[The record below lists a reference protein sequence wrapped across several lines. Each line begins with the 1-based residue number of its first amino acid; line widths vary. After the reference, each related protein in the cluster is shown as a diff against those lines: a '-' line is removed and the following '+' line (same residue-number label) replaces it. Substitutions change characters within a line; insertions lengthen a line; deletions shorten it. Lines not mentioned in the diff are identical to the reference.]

1 MHQIEEKKVAI
12 IGGGAAGFFSALSL
26 AEQNPEIAI
35 HLFEKGRA
43 WLTKVKIS
51 GGGRCNVTHSCFDPK
66 ALSEHYP
73 RGAKE
78 LRAAFHLWQAKDTL
92 EWFKNRGIRIHAEA
106 DGRMFPESNDS
117 QTIIDCFLTEARKQG
132 LILRKNQGVESIDR
146 QSDGRF
152 LLKLGAHTYEYFDA
166 VCLALGS
173 LKGSSLETSIHQLGH
188 RIEPLAPSLF
198 AFNVSDARF
207 SKLSGV
213 SVPKATVWVGS
224 QSQSQS
230 QPQSGPLLITHRG
243 VSGPAI
249 LKLSAWEAR
258 RLHESGYHFD
268 FYINWLGGLSRERA
282 SEIIDSQRKTKGAR
296 CVKNTPLFELPKRL
310 WESLLAHAGISNED
324 TWSQLSKQAQQSLL
338 CELTEGLYHAQG
350 KTTNKDEFVT
360 CGGVRR
366 KDINFKTMESKC
378 VPNLFFA
385 GECIDLDGITGGFNF
400 QAAWTT
406 GRIAG
411 SAMAQI

>member
-1 MHQIEEKKVAI
+1 M
-12 IGGGAAGFFSALSL
+12 
-26 AEQNPEIAI
+26 
-35 HLFEKGRA
+35 
-43 WLTKVKIS
+43 
-51 GGGRCNVTHSCFDPK
+51 THSCFDPK

-78 LRAAFHLWQAKDTL
+78 LRAAFHLWQAKDTI

-152 LLKLGAHTYEYFDA
+152 LLKLGANTYEYFDA

-230 QPQSGPLLITHRG
+230 QSQPQTQSGPLLITHRG

-258 RLHESGYHFD
+258 SKESGHHLIFTS
-268 FYINWLGGLSRERA
+268 IGSRTFGERA
-282 SEIIDSQRKTKGAR
+282 SEIIETTNTKGAR
-296 CVKNTPLFELPKRL
+296 YKIRL
-310 WESLLAHAGISNED
+310 YLNYRRTLG
-324 TWSQLSKQAQQSLL
+324 
-338 CELTEGLYHAQG
+338 
-350 KTTNKDEFVT
+350 VT
-360 CGGVRR
+360 AYSRR
-366 KDINFKTMESKC
+366 NFK
-378 VPNLFFA
+378 
-385 GECIDLDGITGGFNF
+385 
-400 QAAWTT
+400 
-406 GRIAG
+406 
-411 SAMAQI
+411 